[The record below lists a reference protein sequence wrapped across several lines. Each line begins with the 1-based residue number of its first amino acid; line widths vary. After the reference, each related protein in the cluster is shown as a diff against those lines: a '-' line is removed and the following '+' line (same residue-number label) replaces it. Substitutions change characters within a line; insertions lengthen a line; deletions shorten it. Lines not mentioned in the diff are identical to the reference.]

1 MPYIAAITNG
11 AQGAPLVFTFHG
23 TGGDE
28 HQFHGFARQL
38 LPDAHVVSPRGDVSE
53 NGMSR
58 YFRRTAE
65 GIYDMQDL
73 ALRTEAMAH
82 FMTSH
87 KARVGADRVVAL
99 GYSNGA
105 NILASV
111 ALTHPDIVDDLIMM
125 HPLIPWDPTPQPGLK
140 DRRILITA
148 GQQDPICPA
157 PQTTKFVD
165 YLMSQNA
172 NVTTQWHMGGHDIGK
187 NELTAIANFLG

>member
-73 ALRTEAMAH
+73 AVRTEAMAR

-157 PQTTKFVD
+157 PQTKKFVD
-165 YLMSQNA
+165 YLRSQNA
-172 NVTTQWHMGGHDIGK
+172 HVTTQWYMGGHDIGR

>member
-73 ALRTEAMAH
+73 AVRTEAMAR

-125 HPLIPWDPTPQPGLK
+125 YPLIPWDPTPQPGLK
-140 DRRILITA
+140 DHRILITA
-148 GQQDPICPA
+148 GQKDPICPA

-172 NVTTQWHMGGHDIGK
+172 HVTTQWHMGGHDIGK